1 MGNSF
6 GCDLGRHLQKVGVL
20 WRNYQVGDMM
30 RPLMRMNTS
39 IGELVVRGH
48 DLWSRRQKLRGG
60 CGVLNMLMA
69 PWVVLL
75 MVVLLVVANLVVQ
88 MRVQASLSRLG
99 RNHRVE

>member
-1 MGNSF
+1 
-6 GCDLGRHLQKVGVL
+6 
-20 WRNYQVGDMM
+20 MM

-60 CGVLNMLMA
+60 GGVLNMLMA

-75 MVVLLVVANLVVQ
+75 MVVLLVVADLVVQ